1 MANKKGKND
10 ITEVDFSKAVT
21 EKTEE
26 SPRKI
31 IFHNPLSPGDI
42 LVMSAAIR
50 DLHLKYPN
58 KFITGVDTPCN
69 QLFENNPYITWD
81 LDRNAPDVEFM
92 RLDYDIIHNSNQAMY
107 HFIHGYHFDLEKK
120 LGVSLPEIHY
130 KEDGGVNH
138 DYRAFKPHIVLSD
151 DEKSWMSQIS
161 EITGKDTPFWIVVNG
176 GKYDFT
182 AKWWDPHRMQK
193 VVENFP
199 DVTFVQV
206 GQKDHFHPE
215 LKGDNIINLV
225 GKTDLRQM
233 VRLMYHADGC
243 ICPVTFLMHLSAA
256 VETKGGRPL
265 ERPCIVMGGG
275 REPQQWEGY
284 PSHRYLSTTGC
295 LPCCDR
301 GGCWKS
307 RVEPLGDRDEKDEN
321 LCERPIT
328 TPEGVTIPQCM
339 DMITAGDV
347 SRELSKYLAF
357 YQEYDKSR
365 YIPKKKEPMKAEP
378 KVGRNTKCP
387 CGSGK
392 KYKFC
397 CGK

>member
-1 MANKKGKND
+1 MAKKEEEKQ
-10 ITEVDFSKAVT
+10 IQEVNFSQEVT
-21 EKTEE
+21 KKDK
-26 SPRKI
+26 PRKI

-81 LDRNAPDVEFM
+81 LDKNDPDVEFM
-92 RLDYDIIHNSNQAMY
+92 RLDYDIIHNSNQSMY
-107 HFIHGYHFDLEKK
+107 HFIHGYHYDLEDK
-120 LGVSLPEIHY
+120 LGVSLPEILY
-130 KEDGGVNH
+130 KNDGGIEH
-138 DYRAFKPHIVLSD
+138 DYRAFKGHIVLSD
-151 DEKSWMSQIS
+151 DEKSWISQIQ
-161 EITGKDTPFWIVVNG
+161 EITGEDTPFWIVVNG

-182 AKWWDPHRMQK
+182 AKWWDPNRMQK
-193 VVENFP
+193 VVERFP

-206 GQKDHFHPE
+206 GQKEHFHPE
-215 LKGDNIINLV
+215 LQGDNVINLV

-256 VETKGGRPL
+256 VETKWGKPL

-275 REPQQWEGY
+275 REPQQWEAY

-307 RVEPLGDRDEKDEN
+307 RVEPLGDKDEKDSN
-321 LCERPIT
+321 LCDRPVT
-328 TPEGVTIPQCM
+328 TPEGITIPQCM
-339 DMITAGDV
+339 DMITAEDV
-347 SRELSKYLAF
+347 SRELSKYLE
-357 YQEYDKSR
+357 YYKEYDKSR
-365 YIPKKKEPMKAEP
+365 YKSKPIMNAG

-392 KYKFC
+392 KYKYC